1 MAEQEKDRTE
11 PATPFKLEEAKHRG
25 QVSKSLDF
33 ISLVMLSTFL
43 AALYAWADD
52 LARFGLRLSVGAL
65 ESGAELAFTPPVA
78 AAWLGK
84 ISLAT
89 LALVAPFLAAAVL
102 AAVVANLVQTGAVFS
117 AFPLKPDFQRLNPAL
132 GFKRLFS
139 LKVLVETGKTILKL
153 VLFAGVAYLAL
164 SAVLPKLLAAMDMEP
179 KVYFGVL
186 INHVASLIFK
196 LLLVF
201 ILIVLMDLAY
211 SRWDYARQMMMSRRE
226 LKDEIKRREGDPH
239 VRARIR
245 ELQREAAK
253 RAKSLKRL
261 PEADVLITNPQHFAV
276 ALAYDRKRMRAP
288 TVIAKGAGDLALELR
303 SRAAR
308 AGIPT
313 VEDKPLARRLFIE
326 ADIDRPISEDLFEPV
341 ARVYAGI
348 YSSAHRAPARL
359 EVSG

>member
-1 MAEQEKDRTE
+1 
-11 PATPFKLEEAKHRG
+11 
-25 QVSKSLDF
+25 
-33 ISLVMLSTFL
+33 MLSTFL
-43 AALYAWADD
+43 AALYAWADN

-102 AAVVANLVQTGAVFS
+102 AAVVANVVQTGAIFS

-164 SAVLPKLLAAMDMEP
+164 SAVLPKLLATMDMEP

-186 INHVASLIFK
+186 ISHVASLIFK

-201 ILIVLMDLAY
+201 ILIVLVDLAY

-226 LKDEIKRREGDPH
+226 LKDEI
-239 VRARIR
+239 
-245 ELQREAAK
+245 
-253 RAKSLKRL
+253 
-261 PEADVLITNPQHFAV
+261 EADVLITNPEHFAV
-276 ALAYDRKRMRAP
+276 ALAYDRMRMRAP

-348 YSSAHRAPARL
+348 YASAHRAPARL
-359 EVSG
+359 EVST

>member
-1 MAEQEKDRTE
+1 M
-11 PATPFKLEEAKHRG
+11 
-25 QVSKSLDF
+25 
-33 ISLVMLSTFL
+33 
-43 AALYAWADD
+43 
-52 LARFGLRLSVGAL
+52 
-65 ESGAELAFTPPVA
+65 
-78 AAWLGK
+78 
-84 ISLAT
+84 
-89 LALVAPFLAAAVL
+89 
-102 AAVVANLVQTGAVFS
+102 
-117 AFPLKPDFQRLNPAL
+117 
-132 GFKRLFS
+132 
-139 LKVLVETGKTILKL
+139 LVETGKTILKL

-186 INHVASLIFK
+186 ISHVASLIFK

-201 ILIVLMDLAY
+201 IVIVLMDLAY

-276 ALAYDRKRMRAP
+276 ALAYDRTRMRAP

-348 YSSAHRAPARL
+348 YSSAHRASARL
-359 EVSG
+359 EVSR

>member
-33 ISLVMLSTFL
+33 ISLVMLSAFL

-78 AAWLGK
+78 ATWLGK

-102 AAVVANLVQTGAVFS
+102 AAVVANLVQTGAIFS

-153 VLFAGVAYLAL
+153 V
-164 SAVLPKLLAAMDMEP
+164 
-179 KVYFGVL
+179 
-186 INHVASLIFK
+186 
-196 LLLVF
+196 LVF

-261 PEADVLITNPQHFAV
+261 PEA
-276 ALAYDRKRMRAP
+276 
-288 TVIAKGAGDLALELR
+288 
-303 SRAAR
+303 
-308 AGIPT
+308 
-313 VEDKPLARRLFIE
+313 
-326 ADIDRPISEDLFEPV
+326 
-341 ARVYAGI
+341 
-348 YSSAHRAPARL
+348 
-359 EVSG
+359 